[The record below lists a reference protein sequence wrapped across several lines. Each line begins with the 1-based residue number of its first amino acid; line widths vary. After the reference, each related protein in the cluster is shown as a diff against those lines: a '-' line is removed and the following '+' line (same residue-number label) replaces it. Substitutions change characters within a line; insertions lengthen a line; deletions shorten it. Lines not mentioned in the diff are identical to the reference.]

1 MGLKEE
7 LLLIR
12 KVVALAAVLV
22 AAALVGLLG
31 PLPVAAQESPTA
43 DRSFSDDA
51 VSPGGRVTVTI
62 VADGYGTFGSVLET
76 LPVGFSYVS
85 TSGLPSDEVNVDG
98 QEVTFSLLSVR
109 APATFTYIVE
119 ASDEAGSHSFSGVY
133 SGVDGSFNA
142 FSGIA
147 VDGSTDITVEA
158 QATDVP
164 TASRALSADNV
175 NGDDPVTVTITAD
188 GYGTFGSV
196 VETIP
201 AGFTYGSTS
210 GLPSDEVSVD
220 GQEVTFSLLSVS
232 APATF
237 TYNVTASSEAGSY
250 SFSGVYSGVDD
261 NFDAFADVAVG
272 GDSRITVE
280 TTTATGPRATRS
292 ISSAPVNP
300 GDLVT
305 VTVRAYDF
313 GSFAQIE
320 ETVPA
325 GFAYE
330 STSGLAA
337 ADVSVDGRE
346 ITFTLLGETAP
357 KTFAYNLT
365 APDVAG
371 SHAFSGTYSGVDIGF
386 DAFSGIAVGGT
397 SSVTVEAKSAV
408 TPTPEPTAT
417 PEPTDTSTVDVGP
430 MVTWNVPQELT
441 LEVRVRPIRPIT
453 EDDIASYVIEK
464 GQLPKVLRL
473 DETTGVITGRPVRES
488 SAATTVTIKVTDT
501 SGNDASFELRFPPVR
516 DRTVEEDAPTPT
528 LPDVPPI
535 DLSGVNVG
543 DAAPSRGLQLA
554 LAATGGALLLGGIG
568 VMAAQRRAR
577 ARVRR

>member
-1 MGLKEE
+1 M
-7 LLLIR
+7 IS
-12 KVVALAAVLV
+12 KVVVLAAVV
-22 AAALVGLLG
+22 AAAALVGSLNV
-31 PLPVAAQESPTA
+31 LPVAAQEEPSASRSLSAESVNTGDEVTVTITADGFGSFAEVVETLPDGFSYVSSSGLPEDQVMVEGQTVTFSLFGRSATFTYTVEASNEAGSYSFSGEFSGVDDNFDAFRDVTVDGPSSVTVEAAETSEPTA
-43 DRSFSDDA
+43 SRLLPAASVNEGD
-51 VSPGGRVTVTI
+51 PVTVTI
-62 VADGYGTFGSVLET
+62 VADGYDAFADVVET
-76 LPVGFSYVS
+76 LPAGFAYVS
-85 TSGLPSDEVNVDG
+85 TTGLPADQVTTDG
-98 QEVTFSLLSVR
+98 QEVTFSLLGVA
-109 APATFTYIVE
+109 AP
-119 ASDEAGSHSFSGVY
+119 H
-133 SGVDGSFNA
+133 
-142 FSGIA
+142 
-147 VDGSTDITVEA
+147 
-158 QATDVP
+158 
-164 TASRALSADNV
+164 
-175 NGDDPVTVTITAD
+175 
-188 GYGTFGSV
+188 
-196 VETIP
+196 
-201 AGFTYGSTS
+201 
-210 GLPSDEVSVD
+210 
-220 GQEVTFSLLSVS
+220 
-232 APATF
+232 TF

-250 SFSGVYSGVDD
+250 SFSGEYSGVDD

-272 GDSRITVE
+272 GDSSITVE

-313 GSFAQIE
+313 GSFAEIE

-330 STSGLAA
+330 STSGLAE
-337 ADVSVDGRE
+337 ADVSVDGQE
-346 ITFTLLGETAP
+346 ITFTLLSETAP

-371 SHAFSGTYSGVDIGF
+371 SHAFSGTYSGVDGNF
-386 DAFSGIAVGGT
+386 DAFADVQVGGT

-417 PEPTDTSTVDVGP
+417 ATPEPTDTSAVDVGP

-501 SGNDASFELRFPPVR
+501 SGKDASFELRFPPVR

-535 DLSGVNVG
+535 DLSGVTVG
-543 DAAPSRGLQLA
+543 DTAPSSGLQLV
-554 LAATGGALLLGGIG
+554 LAATGGALLLGGLG
-568 VMAAQRRAR
+568 VMAARRRIRAR